1 MKQPTAN
8 KQTFSLL
15 KNDFDNKYG
24 NLDIEYQGFLTED
37 RCITSPIIRPKQ
49 ESC

>member
-15 KNDFDNKYG
+15 KNDFDNEYG
-24 NLDIEYQGFLTED
+24 NLDIEYQGFLTEHLNP
-37 RCITSPIIRPKQ
+37 TPK
-49 ESC
+49 SNFKKAN